1 MQGGE
6 LKRARGNAG
15 TPSPRRRRLD
25 IGARL
30 FDGVED
36 MDKLRF
42 EASEHARLHIEVLQD

>member
-1 MQGGE
+1 MHGGQR
-6 LKRARGNAG
+6 KRARENAT

-30 FDGVED
+30 FEGVDD